1 MYRELCYY
9 SWIIWCFSPSTFLW
23 WIEFYLWGFTI
34 IGLNTFMDLRTLD
47 VCLAWDTRGD
57 NGVFY
62 WFTWCMFWHSTR
74 GFPRWHWGNLCIG
87 VDAHFRPCFS
97 GRNLGALFEVLCVGL
112 NIMNLKLFDAY
123 RIIDPRILVVTL
135 EYLGDIRVDWCV
147 SYGVILLRTLG
158 LFVTLIGIAQWI
170 DRKE

>member
-1 MYRELCYY
+1 MVFLPLYLVVMNWVSPFGFCYY
-9 SWIIWCFSPSTFLW
+9 
-23 WIEFYLWGFTI
+23 WIEYFYGFITH
-34 IGLNTFMDLRTLD
+34 D

-57 NGVFY
+57 NEVFY

-74 GFPRWHWGNLCIG
+74 GFPRWHWGNLCMG

-97 GRNLGALFEVLCVGL
+97 SR
-112 NIMNLKLFDAY
+112 NLKLFDAY